1 MRAGITSRVAAA
13 VTMIALSVAGSFASP
28 AHAIDFVCGDA
39 QTSQVMIDV
48 DGAFARLE
56 NDWQSPAVG
65 RMLKFQCF
73 AALARDEAN
82 AWVLVNYGYTRAWV
96 SRSAVRFADGMD
108 ITQLPLSKEVPPAP
122 PPPRLR
128 LPGVPTISS
137 ALQRR
142 YRDAVQAGRAPGMVA
157 VLGDC
162 NAEHPV
168 FFGRLASGAFDLSP
182 YPELKNTARAFAAA
196 FNRVSVAT
204 SGSFNATMAFDPMWA
219 DPKQCKSDEGPL
231 PCELRLSNASL
242 LLIAL
247 GTGDTFTWRDFE
259 KHYRAIIEYAL
270 NLKVLPLLMTKADAL
285 ESQQGG
291 APADYINGV
300 VRKLG
305 AEYGLPVIDFALA
318 ARQLP
323 NGGLVAE
330 RNASL
335 QFIEPFHVNE
345 LGMDARILL
354 TLQTLAQLPR
364 LGPAPQATPQPKK
377 QPIPLPTRRPQ
388 TTVQASAT
396 SPLPSREPRPNL
408 KEK

>member
-1 MRAGITSRVAAA
+1 MRPGITNRVVA
-13 VTMIALSVAGSFASP
+13 VIALIALSVAGSVGP

-39 QTSQVMIDV
+39 QTPQVMIDI
-48 DGAFARLE
+48 DGAFARRE
-56 NDWQSPAVG
+56 NSWQSPAVG

-73 AALARDEAN
+73 AAIARDEAN

-108 ITQLPLSKEVPPAP
+108 ITQLPLSQEIPPPP

-137 ALQRR
+137 AAQRR
-142 YRDAVQAGRAPGMVA
+142 YRDAVQAGRTPGMVA

-168 FFGRLASGAFDLSP
+168 FFGRLASGAFDLTP
-182 YPELKNTARAFAAA
+182 YPELKTTARAFAAA

-219 DPKQCKSDEGPL
+219 DPKQCQSDEGPL
-231 PCELRLSNASL
+231 ACELRLSNASL

-259 KHYRAIIEYAL
+259 RHYRAIIEYAL
-270 NLKVLPLLMTKADAL
+270 GLKVLPLLMTKADAL

-323 NGGLVAE
+323 NGGLAAE

-335 QFIEPFHVNE
+335 QLIEPFHVNE
-345 LGMDARILL
+345 VGMDARILL
-354 TLQTLAQLPR
+354 TLQALAQFPR
-364 LGPAPQATPQPKK
+364 LSPTPQATPQPRK
-377 QPIPLPTRRPQ
+377 PLSPASTKRPQ
-388 TTVQASAT
+388 AT
-396 SPLPSREPRPNL
+396 ARAPATPPPTPPAPKQHL
-408 KEK
+408 KE